1 MSLKAIQKAV
11 VSGIVAAS
19 FCTSAMAQT
28 VRHFNIEGS
37 FRTLNE
43 GSGNTT
49 TRSSIVDALD
59 GQAFSASFDLD
70 FSTPDTDPAADKGR
84 YTHAVS
90 NTSAT
95 SGAFSFAARSNSCV
109 NLAFDCFVELANDQ
123 FGVGIDLYSLRTG
136 FVESAAMNTLVSSSL
151 PGAGEGVGG
160 NRTATTVAM
169 SFSLLANPVGLFS
182 SPDMRGPN
190 VVSPSDL
197 SVFSRFSGASTYFS
211 TLFFTPSG
219 RFIGSESG
227 RVNFGIDITR
237 ISEGPNYITPIS
249 AVPEPETYAMFLA
262 GLGLIGTLARR
273 RNKAVAAVQVH

>member
-1 MSLKAIQKAV
+1 MSSNAIQKAV
-11 VSGIVAAS
+11 VSCIVAAS

-28 VRHFNIEGS
+28 VRHFNVEGT

-70 FSTPDTDPAADKGR
+70 FSTPDTDAAADKGR
-84 YTHAVS
+84 YTNAVS
-90 NTSAT
+90 RTSAT
-95 SGAFSFAARSNSCV
+95 SGAFSFAAISNSCV
-109 NLAFDCFVELANDQ
+109 NLAFDCYVDLANDQ
-123 FGVGIDLYSLRTG
+123 FGVGIDLYGLRTG

-169 SFSLLANPVGLFS
+169 SFSLVANAVGLFS

-190 VVSPSDL
+190 EIGLFDASS
-197 SVFSRFSGASTYFS
+197 FSRGSNASAF
-211 TLFFTPSG
+211 FFTNYGLG
-219 RFIGSESG
+219 RDTESG
-227 RVNFGIDITR
+227 RVNFGVDITR

>member
-19 FCTSAMAQT
+19 FCTPALAQT
-28 VRHFNIEGS
+28 VRHFNVEGT

-70 FSTPDTDPAADKGR
+70 FSTPDTDAAADKGR
-84 YTHAVS
+84 YTNAVS
-90 NTSAT
+90 NTTAT

-169 SFSLLANPVGLFS
+169 SFSLFAGGAGLFS
-182 SPDMRGPN
+182 STDMRGPN
-190 VVSPSDL
+190 EIGLSDL
-197 SVFSRFSGASTYFS
+197 SRFSRGSNASAF
-211 TLFFTPSG
+211 FFTHYGLG
-219 RFIGSESG
+219 RGNESG

-273 RNKAVAAVQVH
+273 RNKAVAAAQAH